1 MRADLAAS
9 QETVEVWPE
18 NWPAVE
24 LFCAVATQWRA
35 SFGGVI
41 GLDYTAVEAAMR
53 MMRIKPDDRRDLF
66 ARLRVMESAALAV
79 MRAKEY

>member
-1 MRADLAAS
+1 MLADLEAR

-53 MMRIKPDDRRDLF
+53 MLRIKPADRPDLF
-66 ARLRVMESAALAV
+66 VRLQVMESEALAV
-79 MRAKEY
+79 MRH